1 MHSVLLVK
9 SGVTGDSAYGGEMM
23 LLRKEVTWPAAN
35 GFRTQE
41 QGWTWGHQFKVAKR
55 CFAS

>member
-1 MHSVLLVK
+1 
-9 SGVTGDSAYGGEMM
+9 MM